1 MILLLTMM
9 FFHILDDFCLQGIL
23 ANLKQKQW
31 WQEHAPEELY
41 KNDWIIALTIHA
53 FSWTFMIHL
62 PILYYF
68 SHYSEHLYQSEL
80 PILIF
85 LITFAVDWFIHA
97 VVDNLKANKKKINL
111 ITDQCIHIAQIIIT

>member
-68 SHYSEHLYQSEL
+68 SHYSEYLYQSEL